1 MDELSITESPAH
13 GPVNYLPTWMM
24 ERYVNTCSKN
34 DVIVIVA
41 IKFTQHQDEKFSNY
55 IKVKINMKRD
65 YNVPRM

>member
-1 MDELSITESPAH
+1 MLILAP
-13 GPVNYLPTWMM
+13 
-24 ERYVNTCSKN
+24 KN

-41 IKFTQHQDEKFSNY
+41 IKFTQHQEEKFSNY